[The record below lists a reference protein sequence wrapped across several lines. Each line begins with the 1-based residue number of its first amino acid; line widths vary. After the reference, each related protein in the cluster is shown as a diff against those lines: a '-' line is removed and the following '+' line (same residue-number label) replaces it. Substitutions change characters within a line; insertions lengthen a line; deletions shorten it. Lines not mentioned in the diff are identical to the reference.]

1 VMPTVERIS
10 DVPYAYRIGTAALAD
25 VANVEKF
32 MPRDFITEDG
42 FGITERCKRY
52 LKPLIRGEDHPT
64 YVDGLPVYVSL
75 RNVPVP
81 KKLGAFELK

>member
-1 VMPTVERIS
+1 MPTVERIS
-10 DVPYAYRIGTAALAD
+10 DSPYAYRIGTAALAD

-42 FGITERCKRY
+42 FGITARCKRY
-52 LKPLIRGEDHPT
+52 LKPLIQGEDHPT
-64 YVDGLPVYVSL
+64 YVDGLPVYVTL